1 MKSLQEAYNSIYSQ
15 QEDVVEEVNIYEEA
29 YQWLLGEGYEDND
42 AIEIVNYLYENNSF
56 DGIIC
61 EGKAALGKH
70 MVDMLRMVGGMT
82 GVWKPSAAA
91 MRRAPGAV
99 GKVSRA
105 LQGKGHEFADVQKL
119 TKMTGGGTIGTRS
132 VPNITQVSK
141 KYGMDVPAPQPAWG
155 GKPKDP
161 WASPSIKLVN
171 LPKSK
176 KTSEIAKKV
185 QAALPSA
192 KELKALP
199 PGVKGGD
206 VVPSGVTAG
215 LGPMPK
221 VEPVKVRDIGS
232 SLSSGG
238 PTRYQ
243 GTRSGGQLPGGKD
256 RMLLPAAG
264 QTSSSRS
271 VAGQTSSRRSA
282 AAATAAAA
290 AAGTTGTGVRQGMTS
305 AIVKRDKSLVDKV
318 KGALTSPTAKKLGK
332 GAAIAGL
339 VGLGVLGANELIKNA
354 NVGAGAK
361 TPPKPK
367 APEPP
372 KAPESPKA
380 PSAPKATSPK
390 VETPKVEV
398 PAKPSGKKKMTKI
411 DRDVEELMQ
420 MRASSMERQGRTDEA
435 DKLRD
440 EIKAKYA
447 DYER

>member
-1 MKSLQEAYNSIYSQ
+1 M
-15 QEDVVEEVNIYEEA
+15 DNIYEGA
-29 YQWLLGEGYEDND
+29 YQYLLDEGYGDDD
-42 AIEIVNYLYENNSF
+42 ATEIVNYLYDNREL
-56 DGIIC
+56 DGVEVLDESAFRAISALT
-61 EGKAALGKH
+61 KALGGTKKGWVN
-70 MVDMLRMVGGMT
+70 MQRMNKYMSGGGLSPAMQRRT
-82 GVWKPSAAA
+82 AGKTLNLANISKP
-91 MRRAPGAV
+91 
-99 GKVSRA
+99 VSPP
-105 LQGKGHEFADVQKL
+105 KITTPKE
-119 TKMTGGGTIGTRS
+119 TGGLLGTRN

-155 GKPKDP
+155 GTPKDP
-161 WASPSIKLVN
+161 WTSPSIKLVN

-243 GTRSGGQLPGGKD
+243 GTRSGGQLSGGKD
-256 RMLLPAAG
+256 QLLLPAAG

-305 AIVKRDKSLVDKV
+305 AIVKRDKSLADKV

-354 NVGAGAK
+354 NNGSGAK
-361 TPPKPK
+361 TPPEPK
-367 APEPP
+367 APEPS

-380 PSAPKATSPK
+380 SSAPKATSPK
-390 VETPKVEV
+390 VETPKVEA

-420 MRASSMERQGRTDEA
+420 MRASSMERQGRKDDA